1 LLPGVMANPT
11 EIALSPAGR
20 HSPSIDFFERLPYIA
35 GATAAAV
42 GVLTLGGWY
51 FNLPLVTAW
60 KAGGPPMIP
69 LTALCFVLAGSSL
82 IIAVRRIRTP
92 TTEAVQQTLAALVA
106 TVAVLTFYEYLRGGN
121 ARFDALLFGSRL
133 PSTPW
138 GPPGRISINSAASLL
153 LYALALLSVSHDQRK
168 RDLRAQMFATPAL
181 FIALVAVLGY
191 VFGVKGM
198 YTLSQ
203 SSGMALPTAIAHLV
217 LGVGIIFAVRD
228 RGAPSL
234 LMDEGPAGVLTRRLL
249 PAALLAPII
258 LGVVRLAGESAGIYE
273 SEFGVSLFAV
283 TTILTFVGLVL
294 WSARVLRTT
303 DKERVDLLALEKE
316 ARAHAERARAE
327 AEVARAEAERA
338 NNSKTDFLAVMSHEL
353 RTPLTAIMGYEELL
367 SDGITGPVTDLQ
379 RQQLG
384 RINASARHLLGL
396 IDEILTFA
404 RVDIGRERVRWESM
418 SVNQTVSDAASLVEP
433 MASAKNLK
441 LVLKLLD
448 EDQPIQ
454 TDGTKLRQMLVNLL
468 SNGIKFTDSGEVHLS
483 CAVNDGMLEVR
494 IADTGVGIAAE
505 NIEYVFEP
513 FWQAEQTAT
522 RKTGGTG
529 LGLSVTRKLAR
540 LLGGDVTV
548 ASKMGTGTTFLLTLP
563 MKAPTGETVRRRDTP
578 TTPTSPIY
586 SLHV

>member
-1 LLPGVMANPT
+1 MANPT

-20 HSPSIDFFERLPYIA
+20 QSSSTGFFERVPIIA
-35 GATAAAV
+35 GGAV
-42 GVLTLGGWY
+42 AILGALVLIGWAFNIPVVTQWQPGGI
-51 FNLPLVTAW
+51 
-60 KAGGPPMIP
+60 PMIP
-69 LTALCFVLAGSSL
+69 LTAVCFVLAGLSL
-82 IIAVRRIRTP
+82 ILAARPNQTA

-106 TVAVLTFYEYLRGGN
+106 TISILTFYEYLRGSESG
-121 ARFDALLFGSRL
+121 FDLLLFGNRVARAGWS
-133 PSTPW
+133 
-138 GPPGRISINSAASLL
+138 PPGRIAINSAASLL
-153 LYALALLSVSHDQRK
+153 LYSLALLFIPHDRRK

-181 FIALVAVLGY
+181 LIALVAVLGY
-191 VFGVKGM
+191 VFGVRGM

-203 SSGMALPTAIAHLV
+203 SSGMALPTAIAQLI
-217 LGVGIIFAVRD
+217 LGVGVIFAVRD
-228 RGAPSL
+228 RGVSAL
-234 LMDEGPAGVLTRRLL
+234 LMDEGAAGVLTRRLL
-249 PAALLAPII
+249 PAALLAPVVLGII
-258 LGVVRLAGESAGIYE
+258 RLAGESAGMYE

-283 TTILTFVGLVL
+283 ASILTFVGLVL
-294 WSARVLRTT
+294 WSARVLRDT
-303 DKERVDLLALEKE
+303 DKERVDLLALEKD
-316 ARAHAERARAE
+316 ARAHAERARSEAE
-327 AEVARAEAERA
+327 AARAEAERA

-367 SDGITGPVTDLQ
+367 SDGITGPVTEMQ

-418 SVNQTVSDAASLVEP
+418 SINHTLSDAASLVEP
-433 MASAKNLK
+433 MATAKNLK
-441 LVLKLLD
+441 LVIKVLD
-448 EDQPIQ
+448 EDQAIQ
-454 TDGTKLRQMLVNLL
+454 TDGTKMRQMLVNLL
-468 SNGIKFTDSGEVHLS
+468 SNGIKFTEKGEVMVG
-483 CAVNDGMLEVR
+483 CVVNEGMLDVT

-548 ASKMGTGTTFLLTLP
+548 ASRVGAGTTFLLTLP
-563 MKAPTGETVRRRDTP
+563 MKAPAGETVRRRDTP
-578 TTPTSPIY
+578 TTPTNPVFA
-586 SLHV
+586 LKT

>member
-1 LLPGVMANPT
+1 MANPS
-11 EIALSPAGR
+11 EVALSPSGR
-20 HSPSIDFFERLPYIA
+20 RSSSIGFFERVPIVA
-35 GATAAAV
+35 GTAVA
-42 GVLTLGGWY
+42 LLGILVFAGWA
-51 FNLPLVTAW
+51 FDFPIITEW
-60 KAGGPPMIP
+60 KPGGIPMIP
-69 LTALCFVLAGSSL
+69 LTALCFLLAGGSL
-82 IIAVRRIRTP
+82 VIGVQPHQSAA
-92 TTEAVQQTLAALVA
+92 TEAVQQTLAALVA
-106 TVAVLTFYEYLRGGN
+106 TIAILTFYEYLRGSESQ
-121 ARFDALLFGSRL
+121 FDLLLFGNRVTQIGWS
-133 PSTPW
+133 
-138 GPPGRISINSAASLL
+138 PPGRIAINSAASLL
-153 LYALALLSVSHDQRK
+153 LYSLALLFIPHDRRK

-181 FIALVAVLGY
+181 LIALVAILGY
-191 VFGVKGM
+191 VFGVRGM
-198 YTLSQ
+198 YAVSQ
-203 SSGMALPTAIAHLV
+203 SSGMALPTAIAHLI

-228 RGAPSL
+228 RGVPAL

-249 PAALLAPII
+249 PAALLAPIA
-258 LGVVRLAGESAGIYE
+258 LGIIRLAGESAGMYE
-273 SEFGVSLFAV
+273 TEFGVSLFAV
-283 TTILTFVGLVL
+283 ASILTFVGLVL
-294 WSARVLRTT
+294 WSARVLRNT

-316 ARAHAERARAE
+316 ARAHAEHARSE
-327 AEVARAEAERA
+327 AETARAEAERA

-367 SDGITGPVTDLQ
+367 SDGITGPVTELQ

-418 SVNQTVSDAASLVEP
+418 SVNHTLSDAAALVEP
-433 MASAKNLK
+433 MATAKNLK
-441 LVLKLLD
+441 LVVKLLN
-448 EDQPIQ
+448 EDQSIQ

-468 SNGIKFTDSGEVHLS
+468 SNGIKFTEKGEVVLG
-483 CAVNDGMLEVR
+483 CAVSDSVLEVS

-548 ASKMGTGTTFLLTLP
+548 ASRIGAGTTFQLTLP
-563 MKAPTGETVRRRDTP
+563 MKAPAGETVRRRDTP
-578 TTPTSPIY
+578 TTPTSPVY
-586 SLHV
+586 ALKT